1 MCKSVV
7 AQNAKKLISELGLKQ
22 KAVAKRMDISDRKL
36 SDILNGRKIIDDV
49 IVQSLCKALD
59 VEPNNLFGYD
69 KSA

>member
-7 AQNAKKLISELGLKQ
+7 AQNTKRLIAKFGLKQ
-22 KAVAKRMDISDRKL
+22 KAVAERMNISDRRL

-49 IVQSLCKALD
+49 IIQSLCNALD
-59 VEPNNLFGYD
+59 VEPNELFGYD